1 MIITVTANPLTD
13 TFDKEKKKK
22 MSENKKQVSFAGD
35 ISLRAIHQDNEE
47 VIKVLD
53 YLEECMRCVR
63 EPESIENQTPAQKV
77 EELVESVKRT
87 QLVMNNFIS
96 ALPVTRSDAHI
107 RMYETLSVTLNRDLE
122 KLFGLVDIL
131 AKHLSS

>member
-1 MIITVTANPLTD
+1 MIITVTAIPLTD
-13 TFDKEKKKK
+13 TFDKKKK

-35 ISLRAIHQDNEE
+35 TSLRAMYQDNEA
-47 VIKVLD
+47 VIEVLD
-53 YLEECMRCVR
+53 LLEECMRCAR

-77 EELVESVKRT
+77 EELVKSVKRT

-96 ALPVTRSDAHI
+96 ELPVTRSDAHI
-107 RMYETLSVTLNRDLE
+107 RMYEALSVTLNRDLE
-122 KLFGLVDIL
+122 KLFGLVEIL